1 MKKIF
6 FVFTLIT
13 IFMTQV
19 QAQNNDL
26 QLIEKTINYY
36 LDGMTTHNASS
47 FEKAFH
53 PNATMKWVEKKYED
67 VNAIEALSEY
77 VNAND
82 PIKTKTSIMAI
93 NIAGDAAN
101 AQLELEYDTFS
112 YIDFMHLLKID
123 GNWKIVSKTYSTKV
137 KNTKE

>member
-6 FVFTLIT
+6 FGFILIT
-13 IFMTQV
+13 VFMTQV
-19 QAQNNDL
+19 QAQNSDL

-36 LDGMTTHNASS
+36 LDGMTTHNSTS

-53 PNATMKWVEKKYED
+53 PNATMKWIEKKYED

-82 PIKTKTSIMAI
+82 PVKTKTSIMAI
-93 NIAGDAAN
+93 SIAGDAAN

-123 GNWKIVSKTYSTKV
+123 GKWKIVSKTYSTR
-137 KNTKE
+137 TKSTK

>member
-6 FVFTLIT
+6 FTLILIT
-13 IFMTQV
+13 IYMTQV
-19 QAQNNDL
+19 QAQNSDV

-36 LDGMTTHNASS
+36 LDGMTSHNEAS

-53 PNATMKWVEKKYED
+53 SNATMKWIENGFEE
-67 VNAIEALSEY
+67 VNAVEALSAY

-82 PIKTKTSIMAI
+82 PVKTKTSIMAI

-101 AQLELEYDTFS
+101 VQLELEYDTFS

-123 GNWKIVSKTYSTKV
+123 GTWKIVSKTYSTRP
-137 KNTKE
+137 KNNKS

>member
-19 QAQNNDL
+19 QAQNSDL
-26 QLIEKTINYY
+26 QLIETTINHY
-36 LDGMTTHNASS
+36 LDGMTTHNAGS
-47 FEKAFH
+47 FELAFH
-53 PNATMKWVEKKYED
+53 PNATMKWIEKDYEE
-67 VNAIEALSEY
+67 VNAVEALSAY

-82 PIKTKTSIMAI
+82 PVETKTHIIAI
-93 NIAGDAAN
+93 NIAGDAAS

-112 YIDFMHLLKID
+112 YIDFMHLLKIN
-123 GNWKIVSKTYSTKV
+123 GKWKIVSKTYSSRMKV
-137 KNTKE
+137 DK